1 VAVLTEVIE
10 AIERG
15 LRDVGQE
22 PVDVDA
28 AL

>member
-1 VAVLTEVIE
+1 VAVLPEVIE
-10 AIERG
+10 AIEWG